1 MSSKNTQ
8 KTKTDK
14 FEPKIGFE
22 NPNNNEMSLS
32 FSEFEIEGQPPRS
45 ESFFSESDNQKEE
58 SKSNNVIISDVNE
71 VANESQGLN
80 HAFFEENSESATEK
94 EVSDFFKQEIESTA
108 VAKGE
113 IKTKGHAKAISETS
127 EPIEIIISNAEPL
140 EKSKPKEKT
149 QQVKDVKNKDREKVE
164 KQEQNASICCK
175 CKGCL
180 IF

>member
-1 MSSKNTQ
+1 MSSKITK

-71 VANESQGLN
+71 GANESQGLN

-94 EVSDFFKQEIESTA
+94 EVSDFFKQEIENTA
-108 VAKGE
+108 VAKRE
-113 IKTKGHAKAISETS
+113 KKTKGHAKSISETS
-127 EPIEIIISNAEPL
+127 EPIEIIISNAESI
-140 EKSKPKEKT
+140 EKSKAKEKT
-149 QQVKDVKNKDREKVE
+149 HEDKDVKNKEKE
-164 KQEQNASICCK
+164 KIKKQEQSASICCK